1 MSAYHIAYIYTV
13 VFFHGMTEA
22 LLNKSELYDQLK
34 VITLSTISHLFVA
47 LDKMRLINSL
57 SDILH
62 LKGV

>member
-13 VFFHGMTEA
+13 VFFHRMTEV
-22 LLNKSELYDQLK
+22 LLKKSELCNQLK

-47 LDKMRLINSL
+47 LDKIRLINSL

-62 LKGV
+62 

>member
-13 VFFHGMTEA
+13 VFFHGITEV
-22 LLNKSELYDQLK
+22 LLKKSELCNQLK

-47 LDKMRLINSL
+47 LDEMRLINSS
-57 SDILH
+57 SDVA

>member
-22 LLNKSELYDQLK
+22 LLKKSELYNQLK
-34 VITLSTISHLFVA
+34 VITLSTMSHLFEA
-47 LDKMRLINSL
+47 LDKMRLINGS
-57 SDILH
+57 SYIA